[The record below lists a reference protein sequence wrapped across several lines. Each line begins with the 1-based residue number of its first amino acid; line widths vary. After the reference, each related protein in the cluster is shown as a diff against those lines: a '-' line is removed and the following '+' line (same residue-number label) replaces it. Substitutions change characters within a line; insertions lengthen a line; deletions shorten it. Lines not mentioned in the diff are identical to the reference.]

1 MTTEDAATPQGR
13 GAYVATLQHLFDSVD
28 DPIDNAHQ
36 TCTRVIPY
44 VLKALKDAPS
54 SRQLQETLTF
64 LQCGAA
70 QPTHAAAAG
79 AAETEAG
86 APWTCSNG
94 ELHAIVHMLN
104 DEQLL
109 IEDRGTTTAT
119 TATPVNNVGTTAVAM
134 PASPTA
140 TASEALSEVSTTAA
154 ELDAAFLEE
163 LSNAEDNGDQRLETN
178 IEDDNEFLNQLQSAC
193 SVGGV

>member
-70 QPTHAAAAG
+70 QPTHAAAA
-79 AAETEAG
+79 ETEAG

-94 ELHAIVHMLN
+94 ELHAIIHMLN

-109 IEDRGTTTAT
+109 IEDRGTT
-119 TATPVNNVGTTAVAM
+119 ATPVNNVGTTAAAIQ
-134 PASPTA
+134 ASPTA
-140 TASEALSEVSTTAA
+140 TASDALSEVSTTAA

-163 LSNAEDNGDQRLETN
+163 LQNAEDNGDQRPETH
-178 IEDDNEFLNQLQSAC
+178 IEDEDEFLNQLQSAC
-193 SVGGV
+193 SVGGR